1 MGAPSLDPGA
11 ILRRLPALREPT
23 PTLAVLGFDRGGNV
37 VLSYTV
43 AAGVLNCADVEPER
57 IFGPAARSRRVA
69 SIILADNRPQDEEG
83 DDAFRRLKRE
93 GDICGVR
100 LLARVKPKV

>member
-1 MGAPSLDPGA
+1 MGAPSLGPGA

-37 VLSYTV
+37 VLSSTV
-43 AAGVLNCADVEPER
+43 AAGALNCADVEPER
-57 IFGPAARSRRVA
+57 IFGPAARCRRVV
-69 SIILADNRPQDEEG
+69 SIVIADNRPREEVSAT
-83 DDAFRRLKRE
+83 AFHRLRRE

-100 LLARVKPKV
+100 LLARLVV